1 VSFLHRVD
9 EIRPFNKRPSPKQ
22 YFFLFFTFPMQI
34 RRLALIA
41 GLIVVLAGCT
51 TTQKMQEP
59 QSDADFRQSITE
71 AEKTFETSGSD
82 AAVAQF
88 EAIAQRN
95 PTRGQPW
102 SYIAKIRFDEN
113 KYGEAIVAADE
124 ALNRDPSD
132 FVAKSVRAVGGL
144 RVAMQSLSDLR
155 ADALLAGNART
166 DAVALAQSLRDTLGQ
181 DVLFP
186 DGQKP
191 KRGPVRRPPPKPA
204 DATTG
209 AAPAT
214 TAPAAATPSAGQ
226 ATDAATNAANA
237 ATNASNA
244 ANAARGAV
252 PARPAT
258 PNVPSTPSSNG
269 ASPAP
274 NPFGNLL
281 K

>member
-1 VSFLHRVD
+1 MSFLHRVD

-22 YFFLFFTFPMQI
+22 YFFLLFTFTMQI

-59 QSDADFRQSITE
+59 QSDADFRQSIAE

-88 EAIAQRN
+88 ESIAQRN

-191 KRGPVRRPPPKPA
+191 KRAPVRRPPPKPN
-204 DATTG
+204 DATGT
-209 AAPAT
+209 P
-214 TAPAAATPSAGQ
+214 APAAATPSAGAATPSASQ

-237 ATNASNA
+237 ANA
-244 ANAARGAV
+244 AKASV
-252 PARPAT
+252 PTRPAA